1 MMEEFR
7 VDRIY
12 DKKKSLVEINFLCV
26 HKKLR
31 AKRLAPV
38 LIREITRRVNIT
50 GIFQV
55 IVTTSNITL
64 DVTCHMSRVRLCTL
78 PGCCCP
84 SPWAR
89 VATGTAPST
98 PRS

>member
-1 MMEEFR
+1 MEEFR

-55 IVTTSNITL
+55 RSSL
-64 DVTCHMSRVRLCTL
+64 GLEL
-78 PGCCCP
+78 PTKVYTKDRKNHREGP
-84 SPWAR
+84 YKGLFLIESAY
-89 VATGTAPST
+89 
-98 PRS
+98 